1 VHATRLLPIALF
13 AALAAG
19 CGTAP
24 PIPVNYAPSSVMTA
38 AGSLNVGEFN
48 YLPAAAAPAPAALTA
63 ADSKNSKDSARKV
76 KAVAGN
82 QIRNTAMG
90 NIFIDREVRTFV
102 RDAVF
107 SELRFVGIK
116 TDGTKVRL
124 TGDIEEFLIDDL
136 GYSVDWT
143 LRIRYELR
151 DIATQKVVYESVK
164 NTQRNTNKFANVF
177 GALNETIKINAE
189 ELMKDQ
195 AFLSAIAL

>member
-1 VHATRLLPIALF
+1 MNSASIRRCAARVHAIRLLPIALF

-90 NIFIDREVRTFV
+90 NIF
-102 RDAVF
+102 
-107 SELRFVGIK
+107 
-116 TDGTKVRL
+116 
-124 TGDIEEFLIDDL
+124 
-136 GYSVDWT
+136 
-143 LRIRYELR
+143 
-151 DIATQKVVYESVK
+151 
-164 NTQRNTNKFANVF
+164 
-177 GALNETIKINAE
+177 
-189 ELMKDQ
+189 
-195 AFLSAIAL
+195 